1 VTEYSDVPE
10 DVVAPLRSVCMALPE
25 VEEHQAWAGRRWSV
39 RRKTFAHVLTVEGPG
54 QPTTVLTF
62 RSSGAE
68 LGVLHSAGHPFF
80 RPGWGSNT
88 VGMVLDHD
96 TDWDEVAELM
106 TESYCV
112 QAPKKL
118 VTLVERPAEQP

>member
-1 VTEYSDVPE
+1 MGRPALGDTPQD
-10 DVVAPLRSVCMALPE
+10 LRPRP
-25 VEEHQAWAGRRWSV
+25 HPR
-39 RRKTFAHVLTVEGPG
+39 GPDG
-54 QPTTVLTF
+54 PATVLMF

-88 VGMVLDHD
+88 VGMVLDDD
-96 TDWDEVAELM
+96 TDWDEVAELVI
-106 TESYCV
+106 ESYCV

-118 VTLVERPAEQP
+118 VALVERPAEP

>member
-1 VTEYSDVPE
+1 MGWPALVGAAQD
-10 DVVAPLRSVCMALPE
+10 LRPRA
-25 VEEHQAWAGRRWSV
+25 HRR
-39 RRKTFAHVLTVEGPG
+39 GPG

-68 LGVLHSAGHPFF
+68 LGVLHAAGHPFF
-80 RPGWGSNT
+80 RPGWGTNT
-88 VGMVLDHD
+88 VGMVLDDD

-106 TESYCV
+106 IESYCV

-118 VTLVERPAEQP
+118 VALVERPAEP

>member
-1 VTEYSDVPE
+1 MASRTW
-10 DVVAPLRSVCMALPE
+10 RST
-25 VEEHQAWAGRRWSV
+25 QAWAGRRWSV

-54 QPTTVLTF
+54 EPTTVLTF

-68 LGVLHSAGHPFF
+68 LGVLHSRRAPVLPARMGHQHRGDGAG
-80 RPGWGSNT
+80 
-88 VGMVLDHD
+88 HD

-118 VTLVERPAEQP
+118 VALVERPAEP